1 MIILETERLFLRNVK
16 ADDAIEMY
24 DYRNHPLCSR
34 YQRGQ
39 KKDLDGI
46 QVLIQRRQADILSA
60 DAPCMLAVELKKT
73 GEMIG
78 EIVVM
83 PNKETFSLGYTFSY
97 KHHRKGYAYESISA
111 LINYLHNLYPTW
123 EFICFTDE
131 ANIASR
137 ALLEKLGYQDLGYI
151 ESKESEVFGKW
162 ITKATG
168 EEIAQIVRK

>member
-83 PNKETFSLGYTFSY
+83 PNEETFSLGYTFSY
-97 KHHRKGYAYESISA
+97 KHHRKGYAYESLSA
-111 LINYLHNLYPTW
+111 LINYLHDQYPTW

-131 ANIASR
+131 ANTASR
-137 ALLEKLGYQDLGYI
+137 ALLGKLGYQDLGYI

-162 ITKATG
+162 ITKATE